1 MPKSDYKNMWV
12 SVEHDGTSAAPVGL
26 ELCCEL
32 RRLCD
37 RTGDRLYA
45 VLIGPLPEAEIQKI
59 ADCGVDG
66 ILTVRGTGYD
76 FPNIDAWT
84 NAFTVLCRRYRPSA
98 VFVGGTVFGRDF
110 APRFAIRLNTGC
122 TSDAMQLDWDPETTD
137 IQFIEPAVG
146 GKIMAV
152 ITVPELRPQIG
163 TVRPGTFRY
172 APTGKRPA
180 LERIDELIDFDPAA
194 IRVRP
199 LRFAPD
205 ENDPEKKVT
214 VSFPKP
220 ESIREIVLYDNP
232 DETANVLNAEI
243 RFDDGSCFETGPLE
257 PFGAAS
263 RFSVETDAVTSFSVK
278 LTKTEGEHAGL
289 TEVEA
294 FHEARTRCPTFLKLM
309 DLKEDFAYDYI
320 VGVSGKASF
329 LLYSDGEIPELTP
342 ENYEVCSEES
352 AGCSAVI
359 RNGILRVF
367 CPRGGSAEISITCRE
382 NGLTDRIIVQNPPIL
397 KRAAILLSQRMEL
410 IELEDHELLHIF
422 RFVGRPAA

>member
-152 ITVPELRPQIG
+152 ITVPVMRPQVG
-163 TVRPGTFRY
+163 TIRPGTFKY
-172 APTGKRPA
+172 VPAGTRPC
-180 LERIDELIDFDPAA
+180 ELIEETVDFPEDR
-194 IRVRP
+194 IRTKV
-199 LRFAPD
+199 LSFLPD
-205 ENDPEKKVT
+205 EAD
-214 VSFPKP
+214 
-220 ESIREIVLYDNP
+220 ES
-232 DETANVLNAEI
+232 LNIADAE
-243 RFDDGSCFETGPLE
+243 
-257 PFGAAS
+257 
-263 RFSVETDAVTSFSVK
+263 
-278 LTKTEGEHAGL
+278 
-289 TEVEA
+289 
-294 FHEARTRCPTFLKLM
+294 
-309 DLKEDFAYDYI
+309 YI
-320 VGVSGKASF
+320 VCVGNGLKGADTLGRYRELAALLGGKLGCTRPVFDRGILPYKLVIGQSGVVVKPRIYLAFGVSGAVNHVTGITD
-329 LLYSDGEIPELTP
+329 SDVIVAVNRDPEAAIFGYCT
-342 ENYEVCSEES
+342 YGIVGDMDEVCD
-352 AGCSAVI
+352 AMIA
-359 RNGILRVF
+359 R
-367 CPRGGSAEISITCRE
+367 
-382 NGLTDRIIVQNPPIL
+382 L
-397 KRAAILLSQRMEL
+397 KERA
-410 IELEDHELLHIF
+410 
-422 RFVGRPAA
+422 